1 MIHVPD
7 VNGYLFHGVVRR
19 EAPGVGFE
27 PPVVLVLGPVNTGCS
42 LALPV
47 SSEAS
52 LLHKR
57 TTRDIDDHSY
67 TNALG
72 ARAGRSCQSQ
82 KLNLIGKREQE
93 ASVTVF

>member
-1 MIHVPD
+1 VWF
-7 VNGYLFHGVVRR
+7 VGKRR
-19 EAPGVGFE
+19 GWDLN
-27 PPVVLVLGPVNTGCS
+27 PPVVLVLAPVNTGCS
-42 LALPV
+42 LVLPV

-57 TTRDIDDHSY
+57 TTGDTDDHSY

-82 KLNLIGKREQE
+82 TVGANLGLWGVSAAPAVDCYVSLKQMSPV
-93 ASVTVF
+93 A

>member
-1 MIHVPD
+1 MKHD
-7 VNGYLFHGVVRR
+7 
-19 EAPGVGFE
+19 APGVGFE
-27 PPVVLVLGPVNTGCS
+27 PPVVPVLGPVNTGCS
-42 LALPV
+42 PAFLD
-47 SSEAS
+47 SSEES